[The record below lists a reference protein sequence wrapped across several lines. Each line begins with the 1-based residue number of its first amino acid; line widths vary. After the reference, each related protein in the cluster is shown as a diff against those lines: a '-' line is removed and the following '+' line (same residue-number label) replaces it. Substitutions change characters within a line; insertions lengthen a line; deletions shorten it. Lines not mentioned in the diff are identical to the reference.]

1 MRINKFYL
9 SFLNSFFKNAKTSS
23 GGDSMAKDVCCH
35 VDNCVY
41 NHDCKCDAQEIT
53 VCNCKCN
60 EAKEIKETACETFK
74 CR

>member
-1 MRINKFYL
+1 MLFIL
-9 SFLNSFFKNAKTSS
+9 FLNIFFLIVKTSN

-41 NHDCKCDAQEIT
+41 NHNCKCDAQEIT